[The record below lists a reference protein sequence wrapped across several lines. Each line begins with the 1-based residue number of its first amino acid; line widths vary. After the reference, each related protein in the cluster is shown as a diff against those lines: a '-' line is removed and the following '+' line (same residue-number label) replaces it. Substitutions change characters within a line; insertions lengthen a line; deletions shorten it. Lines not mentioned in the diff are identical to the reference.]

1 MRWITSQILA
11 LWHQSEI
18 KKNPDGTYVL
28 PVPTPPDPNN
38 VQETMY
44 THLWRPWEHIYAMTK
59 AGRGPNW
66 PLYNPCGKY
75 VVKLYWMVSERSGA
89 DSCGVV
95 LDTFLSCF

>member
-75 VVKLYWMVSERSGA
+75 VVKLYWMVSE
-89 DSCGVV
+89 
-95 LDTFLSCF
+95 